1 MKAGYVAL
9 VGKPNVGKS
18 TLLNSILNQKLSIVS
33 KRPQTTRQRVLGILT
48 EPDYQIVF
56 IDTPGLIEPCYA
68 LQREMMKHAQGALK
82 DADVIVA
89 IVDHV
94 NIEEQLNAI
103 QENVLAVVE
112 SKPVLCALNK
122 IDMLDGAQ
130 QKMLEE
136 RCFSIKDFSSITPV
150 SATTR
155 ENLDV
160 LLSNILNYLPEHPAY
175 YPEDIVSDK
184 AERFFVAELIREK
197 IFELYYDEIPYAS
210 VVVVREFKERE
221 QGKTYIRADIIVERE
236 SQKII
241 LIGKNAEALKKLG
254 QFARQSI
261 ELFLEREVYLEL
273 HVVVRKK
280 WRNNELMLRQFGYIA
295 S

>member
-48 EPDYQIVF
+48 EPDYQIIF
-56 IDTPGLIEPCYA
+56 IDTPGLIEPHYA

-94 NIEEQLNAI
+94 NIEEQFKAV

-112 SKPVLCALNK
+112 RKPVLCALNK
-122 IDMLDGAQ
+122 IDMLDDAQ
-130 QKMLEE
+130 RKILEE
-136 RCFSIKDFSSITPV
+136 KCSSIKDFSSITLV

-160 LLSNILNYLPEHPAY
+160 LLSNIIDYLPEHPAY
-175 YPEDIVSDK
+175 YPEDIISDK
-184 AERFFVAELIREK
+184 TERFFVAELIREN

-221 QGKTYIRADIIVERE
+221 QGKTYIQADIIVERE

-241 LIGKNAEALKKLG
+241 LIGKNADALKKLG
-254 QFARQSI
+254 QLARQSI

-273 HVVVRKK
+273 HVAVRKK

>member
-48 EPDYQIVF
+48 EPDYQIIF
-56 IDTPGLIEPCYA
+56 IDTPGLIEPHYA

-82 DADVIVA
+82 DAEVIVA

-94 NIEEQLNAI
+94 NIEEQFKAV

-112 SKPVLCALNK
+112 RKPVLCALNK
-122 IDMLDGAQ
+122 IDMFDDAQ
-130 QKMLEE
+130 RKMLEE
-136 RCFSIKDFSSITPV
+136 KCSSIKDFSSITLV

-160 LLSNILNYLPEHPAY
+160 LLSNIIDYLPEHPAY
-175 YPEDIVSDK
+175 YPEDIISDK
-184 AERFFVAELIREK
+184 TERFFVAELIREN

-221 QGKTYIRADIIVERE
+221 QGKTYIQADIIVERE

-241 LIGKNAEALKKLG
+241 LIGKNADALKKLG
-254 QFARQSI
+254 QLARQSI

-273 HVVVRKK
+273 HVAVRKK

>member
-56 IDTPGLIEPCYA
+56 IDTPGLIEPHYA

-130 QKMLEE
+130 RKMLEE
-136 RCFSIKDFSSITPV
+136 RCSSFKDFSSITPV

-184 AERFFVAELIREK
+184 TERFFVAELIREK

-236 SQKII
+236 SHKII
-241 LIGKNAEALKKLG
+241 LIGKNGEALKKLG